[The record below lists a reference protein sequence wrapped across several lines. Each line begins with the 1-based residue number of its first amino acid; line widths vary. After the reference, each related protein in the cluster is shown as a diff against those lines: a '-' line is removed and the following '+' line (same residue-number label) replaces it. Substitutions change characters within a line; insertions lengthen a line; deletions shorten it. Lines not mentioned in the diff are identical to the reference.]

1 MRVFLSLF
9 FFFFCL
15 SICSYR
21 KRNESKRKEGNQGE
35 KKGDQFQVVRN
46 AFPVFSATG
55 FLRES
60 KGVASMDGAGAAY
73 GDRIYRLGMALLS
86 FVFFFICRRER

>member
-35 KKGDQFQVVRN
+35 KMGDQLQVVRN
-46 AFPVFSATG
+46 AFPVFSAIG

-60 KGVASMDGAGAAY
+60 KE
-73 GDRIYRLGMALLS
+73 LHPWMAQVLHMVVGS
-86 FVFFFICRRER
+86 ID